1 MLVATRSFTAAD
13 GTEILSGISRISEDH
28 PLAELYPDAFI
39 PAHGGPPAGERSSA
53 LVRANDDLSFG
64 NLSLAAREDRLPL
77 DEELAVR
84 AARLAELDSAARSRE
99 SRRYEREEE
108 GRERAF
114 WAETERLL
122 HLPKAAPDSIHDLSA
137 LDAERDHAPLA
148 DYSSADHRINA
159 VVEN

>member
-108 GRERAF
+108 R
-114 WAETERLL
+114 
-122 HLPKAAPDSIHDLSA
+122 SA
-137 LDAERDHAPLA
+137 ITR
-148 DYSSADHRINA
+148 R
-159 VVEN
+159 